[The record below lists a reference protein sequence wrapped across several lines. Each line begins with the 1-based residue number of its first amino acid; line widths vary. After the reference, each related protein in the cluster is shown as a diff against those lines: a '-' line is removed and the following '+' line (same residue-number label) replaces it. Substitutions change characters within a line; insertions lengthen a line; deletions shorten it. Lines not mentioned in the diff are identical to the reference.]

1 MMLLAYAG
9 AAGTMSSHG
18 HGKSLKLI
26 AIYFI
31 TRKEYA
37 IILLITPSNRN
48 IFTWIVRRAFNAIYL
63 KEIKLKLNLLFKFLR
78 NRKLLLKT
86 SILKDTN

>member
-18 HGKSLKLI
+18 HGKSLKRI

-37 IILLITPSNRN
+37 IRWSPHQIETYSLG
-48 IFTWIVRRAFNAIYL
+48 
-63 KEIKLKLNLLFKFLR
+63 
-78 NRKLLLKT
+78 
-86 SILKDTN
+86 

>member
-31 TRKEYA
+31 TR
-37 IILLITPSNRN
+37 RN
-48 IFTWIVRRAFNAIYL
+48 M
-63 KEIKLKLNLLFKFLR
+63 LFVDHPVK
-78 NRKLLLKT
+78 
-86 SILKDTN
+86 

>member
-37 IILLITPSNRN
+37 I
-48 IFTWIVRRAFNAIYL
+48 F
-63 KEIKLKLNLLFKFLR
+63 
-78 NRKLLLKT
+78 
-86 SILKDTN
+86 